1 MSDELTQDYIKI
13 ILLGES
19 GVGKTNLINVA
30 VGNTFNANSHSS
42 LTSSYFKG
50 SILINKKEFIYIL
63 WDTAGQEAYRSLNA
77 FFIKNSKI
85 VIFVFSIESRK
96 SFDELDYWINSS
108 KDELDGNYIRA
119 IVGNKCDL
127 INEQVVQEK
136 EAEEY
141 AKKNDMKIKFTS
153 ALSDPT
159 GFKNFLNELIID
171 YLKKT
176 NPNFK
181 DDTINNNNNKDKNIK
196 LKPGTKGKKKKCC

>member
-30 VGNTFNANSHSS
+30 VGNSFNANSHSS

-50 SILINKKEFIYIL
+50 SILLNKKEFIYIL

-96 SFDELDYWINSS
+96 SF
-108 KDELDGNYIRA
+108 DELDGNYIRA

-171 YLKKT
+171 YLKKA

-181 DDTINNNNNKDKNIK
+181 DDTINNNNKDKNIK
-196 LKPGTKGKKKKCC
+196 LKPGKKEKKKKCC